1 MADVWKPS
9 VTVAAVMQRG
19 DRFCLVEEE
28 ADGRLVYNQPA
39 GHWEP
44 GETLADAC
52 AREALEETAHAFR
65 PTHLLG
71 VYRWHYAPKM
81 RRTLPPLPPE
91 ERESERAP
99 SATEGVT
106 FLRFAF
112 LGEVLGATDRPLDRE
127 IRRVLWLTP
136 EEARVARDRHRSPLV
151 MACIDDSL
159 AGRRYP
165 LDVIRHYQ

>member
-1 MADVWKPS
+1 MAEVWKPS
-9 VTVAAVMQRG
+9 VTVAAIMQRG

-44 GETLADAC
+44 GETLAEAC
-52 AREALEETAHAFR
+52 AREALEETAHSFR

-71 VYRWHYAPKM
+71 IYRWHYAP
-81 RRTLPPLPPE
+81 RD
-91 ERESERAP
+91 
-99 SATEGVT
+99 VT

-112 LGEVLGATDRPLDRE
+112 LGEVLGETGGPLDRE
-127 IRRVLWLTP
+127 IRRVVWLTP
-136 EEARVARDRHRSPLV
+136 DEVRAGRERHRSPLV
-151 MACIDDSL
+151 MACLDDCL

>member
-1 MADVWKPS
+1 MAEVWQPS
-9 VTVAAVMQRG
+9 VTVAAIMQRG

-44 GETLADAC
+44 GETLAEAC
-52 AREALEETAHAFR
+52 TREALEETAHAFR

-71 VYRWHYAPKM
+71 IYRWRYAP
-81 RRTLPPLPPE
+81 RD
-91 ERESERAP
+91 
-99 SATEGVT
+99 VT

-112 LGEVLGATDRPLDRE
+112 LGEVTYETDRPLDRE

-136 EEARVARDRHRSPLV
+136 GETRAARDRHRSPLV
-151 MACIDDSL
+151 MACIDDCL

-165 LDVIRHYQ
+165 LDIIRHYQ